1 MDSQG
6 SRRGEFEAVVQD
18 VKDLK
23 DDSATLAT
31 HVAGDMKHKAAD
43 MKHKAAEMKDK
54 ASDTVNGTL
63 GRIEDTVSDIW
74 NAISKTS
81 TQSYEAVERNVEQ
94 RPITS
99 VLAAFVAGAALG
111 WVLDRRR

>member
-6 SRRGEFEAVVQD
+6 SHRSDYEAVVQD

-23 DDSATLAT
+23 NDSATLA
-31 HVAGDMKHKAAD
+31 GNIAD
-43 MKHKAAEMKDK
+43 DAKGRVSRMKDK

-63 GRIEDTVSDIW
+63 GRIEGTVSDIW

-94 RPITS
+94 RPVTA
-99 VLAAFVAGAALG
+99 VLAAFVAGAAIG

>member
-6 SRRGEFEAVVQD
+6 TRNGEFEAVVQD
-18 VKDLK
+18 VKNLK
-23 DDSATLAT
+23 HDGAALAG
-31 HVAGDMKHKAAD
+31 A
-43 MKHKAAEMKDK
+43 MKDK
-54 ASDTVNGTL
+54 AAESVHDASDAVHGTL

-74 NAISKTS
+74 SALSKST
-81 TQSYEAVERNVEQ
+81 TQSYEAVERNVEK

-99 VLAAFVAGAALG
+99 ILAAFAAGAAIG

>member
-6 SRRGEFEAVVQD
+6 TRTGEFEAVVQD

-23 DDSATLAT
+23 NDGAALA
-31 HVAGDMKHKAAD
+31 GSMKDEAAD
-43 MKHKAAEMKDK
+43 SVHK
-54 ASDTVNGTL
+54 ASDAVHGTL
-63 GRIEDTVSDIW
+63 GRIEETVSDIW
-74 NAISKTS
+74 SAISKSS

-94 RPITS
+94 RPMTS
-99 VLAAFVAGAALG
+99 ILAAFVAGAAIG

>member
-6 SRRGEFEAVVQD
+6 SHRADFEAVVQD
-18 VKDLK
+18 VNDFKN
-23 DDSATLAT
+23 DSAKLAGN
-31 HVAGDMKHKAAD
+31 VASDVKAKAAGV
-43 MKHKAAEMKDK
+43 KEQATE
-54 ASDTVNGTL
+54 TVNGTL
-63 GRIEDTVSDIW
+63 GRIEETVSDIW
-74 NAISKTS
+74 NAVSKTS

-99 VLAAFVAGAALG
+99 VLAAFVAGAAIG

>member
-6 SRRGEFEAVVQD
+6 SHRADFEAVAQD

-23 DDSATLAT
+23 NDSATLAGNMADD
-31 HVAGDMKHKAAD
+31 VKGRASRARDKAA
-43 MKHKAAEMKDK
+43 
-54 ASDTVNGTL
+54 DTVNGTL
-63 GRIEDTVSDIW
+63 GRIEETVSDIW

-94 RPITS
+94 RPITAI
-99 VLAAFVAGAALG
+99 LTAFVAGAAIG
-111 WVLDRRR
+111 WVMDRRR

>member
-6 SRRGEFEAVVQD
+6 SHRGDFEAVVQD

-23 DDSATLAT
+23 NDSATLAGN
-31 HVAGDMKHKAAD
+31 VADDAKNRATR
-43 MKHKAAEMKDK
+43 MKDK
-54 ASDTVNGTL
+54 ATDTVTGTL
-63 GRIEDTVSDIW
+63 GRIEETVSDIW
-74 NAISKTS
+74 NTLSKTS

-94 RPITS
+94 RPVTS

>member
-6 SRRGEFEAVVQD
+6 SHRGDFEAVVQD

-23 DDSATLAT
+23 NDSATLAGN
-31 HVAGDMKHKAAD
+31 VADDAKGRATR
-43 MKHKAAEMKDK
+43 MKDK
-54 ASDTVNGTL
+54 ATDTVTGTL
-63 GRIEDTVSDIW
+63 GRIEETVSDIW
-74 NAISKTS
+74 NTLSKTS

-94 RPITS
+94 RPVTS

>member
-1 MDSQG
+1 MMDSQG
-6 SRRGEFEAVVQD
+6 SRHAEFEAVVQD

-23 DDSATLAT
+23 NDSATLAT
-31 HVAGDMKHKAAD
+31 NVAGDVKHKAT
-43 MKHKAAEMKDK
+43 EMKDK
-54 ASDTVNGTL
+54 ASETVHGTL
-63 GRIEDTVSDIW
+63 GRIEGTVSDIW

-99 VLAAFVAGAALG
+99 VVAAFVAGAALG